1 MQKLDKHT
9 HKHDL
14 MKTQD
19 IIVHPKTLKQFN
31 ALKEFMSAFKIDF
44 ELTSRSKTDSKTQ
57 ILSNLEEAV
66 QEMKMVNEG
75 KLEAR
80 NIEDLLNE
88 L

>member
-1 MQKLDKHT
+1 
-9 HKHDL
+9 

-44 ELTSRSKTDSKTQ
+44 ELTSGSKTISDSKAET
-57 ILSNLEEAV
+57 LNNLKEAV
-66 QEMKMVNEG
+66 EEMKLIKEG
-75 KLEAR
+75 KAKGTPI
-80 NIEDLLNE
+80 NDFLNE